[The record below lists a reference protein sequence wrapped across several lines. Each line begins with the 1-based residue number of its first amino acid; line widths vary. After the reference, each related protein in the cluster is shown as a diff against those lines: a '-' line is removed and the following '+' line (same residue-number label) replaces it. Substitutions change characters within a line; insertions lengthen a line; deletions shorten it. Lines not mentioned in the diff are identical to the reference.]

1 MTDDLT
7 AQVRDAM
14 DHAVLL
20 RENGLL
26 VECVYCRTIYAVAG
40 CGSDEHGTHR
50 SRHTPQCNCHPERIA
65 AALLT
70 VAEALTP
77 SGAPQDMRAQDQAI
91 AAGVATLRGTEEPC
105 LTT

>member
-7 AQVRDAM
+7 AQVRE
-14 DHAVLL
+14 AVE
-20 RENGLL
+20 RRAEEFNMERVGGIGSRYWS
-26 VECVYCRTIYAVAG
+26 EADIAAFVA
-40 CGSDEHGTHR
+40 
-50 SRHTPQCNCHPERIA
+50 PRIA

-91 AAGVATLRGTEEPC
+91 AAGLQALRGET
-105 LTT
+105 